1 MIYDD
6 ENEEEE
12 EVKIE
17 GDNNGMANQS
27 TTTVQQQ
34 ENDSSNHPVWK
45 MKLIGHS
52 PTTKQYVYSMYHNSE
67 SRGQE
72 EAGRM

>member
-6 ENEEEE
+6 ENEDEE
-12 EVKIE
+12 EVKGE
-17 GDNNGMANQS
+17 GDKSGNSEMTDQS
-27 TTTVQQQ
+27 ITVQQQ

-52 PTTKQYVYSMYHNSE
+52 PTIKQYAICSMCVH
-67 SRGQE
+67 
-72 EAGRM
+72 